1 MTDFSRIGKET
12 LHVGQQPYQ
21 YYPLHALSQLGF
33 DVQRLPYSILF
44 SWKPRCASATVWRSP
59 MSISRHWPAGMTR
72 RWPAGKSRSCR
83 PGSSCR
89 TFTGVRPSRIWP
101 PCAPGW
107 RSRAVIRQ
115 SQPADP
121 G

>member
-1 MTDFSRIGKET
+1 
-12 LHVGQQPYQ
+12 
-21 YYPLHALSQLGF
+21 
-33 DVQRLPYSILF
+33 
-44 SWKPRCASATVWRSP
+44 
-59 MSISRHWPAGMTR
+59 MTR